1 MLVCCIFALLKNFN
15 EFFSNYK
22 YQWNIFRFKLQS
34 LMRRDSSNVQEF
46 NELIAHASELVD
58 YQVSKRGLL
67 ETQLFPVTAYICVAF
82 YNAYDMLY
90 GVLKRVAEKISPEE
104 LGEKSRKIL
113 SEIHALSIFYLPLY
127 YMVGRMGEIH
137 RNAGDPHSESRNKRE
152 ETMFVMDFW
161 KRLGTSYF
169 KGNLSVFDS
178 NKENLALEQKDIDW
192 TIDHLLEVPI
202 EQAQQIKRIMAN
214 LEVVSFLDEC
224 EARAKLCDHGPY
236 KLKNGEILVF
246 REISHLYDGK
256 KPHFP
261 WSETEATA
269 PFNNIAFAYRLRDNK
284 AEFDD
289 FATMETQPADF
300 ASNITGIAILTREG
314 DKVRP
319 LDIGILEEFNQ
330 YASKANKELFLKFS
344 KWDRK
349 QRIIA
354 GAYAY
359 CYGYARYTNQVGIT
373 DSVNW
378 DLTERTMNIYV
389 PEFLESDFDPGIPR
403 LMRSKA
409 KKKREGPSLYLLPED

>member
-1 MLVCCIFALLKNFN
+1 MR
-15 EFFSNYK
+15 K
-22 YQWNIFRFKLQS
+22 YPL
-34 LMRRDSSNVQEF
+34 NVQEI

-82 YNAYDMLY
+82 YNAYDILY
-90 GVLKRVAEKISPEE
+90 EILKKVAEKISPEE

-113 SEIHALSIFYLPLY
+113 SEIQALSIFYLPLY

-137 RNAGDPHSESRNKRE
+137 RNSGDPHSESREKRE
-152 ETMFVMDFW
+152 ETMFVIDFW
-161 KRLGTSYF
+161 KRLATSYF

-178 NKENLALEQKDIDW
+178 KKENLALEQKDIDW
-192 TIDHLLEVPI
+192 TIDQLLEVPLD
-202 EQAQQIKRIMAN
+202 QAQKIKRTMAN

-236 KLKNGEILVF
+236 QLKNGEILVF

-256 KPHFP
+256 NPHFP

-269 PFNNIAFAYRLRDNK
+269 PFNNIAFAYRLKDTK

-289 FATMETQPADF
+289 FATMETQPVDF

-314 DKVRP
+314 DKVKP
-319 LDIGILEEFNQ
+319 LDFEILKEFNQ
-330 YASKANKELFLKFS
+330 YASNANKELFLKFS

-349 QRIIA
+349 QQIVA

-359 CYGYARYTNQVGIT
+359 CYGYARYTNQIGIT

-378 DLTERTMNIYV
+378 DLTERTMDIYV